1 MITFTIGELSD
12 DYTGES
18 EEDEDEERS
27 VNTDTGLP
35 DSQLSDG
42 KYDDAREKKKR
53 KKKRKKAA
61 KKEIRKAKRKEEKN
75 TKWKGPPRPLS
86 LSY

>member
-1 MITFTIGELSD
+1 MIIITIGELSD

-18 EEDEDEERS
+18 EDDEDTEWS

-61 KKEIRKAKRKEEKN
+61 KREIRKAKRKEEKN
-75 TKWKGPPRPLS
+75 TKSKGPPRPRS
-86 LSY
+86 PSY